1 MWLTLS
7 VRQAYSHQWEDGA
20 KENGD
25 KSMAES
31 KVEKARE
38 RLDKAVSRLE
48 TLSQDGSALTTAQAG
63 ELTSL
68 KAEHDG
74 LRDTARAVSERLDS
88 TIQRIKGILES

>member
-7 VRQAYSHQWEDGA
+7 VRQAYPHQWEDGA
-20 KENGD
+20 KGDGD
-25 KSMAES
+25 KSMEKS
-31 KVEKARE
+31 KAEKARE

-48 TLSQDGSALTTAQAG
+48 TLSQDGSALTTTQAE

-88 TIQRIKGILES
+88 TIKRIKGILES

>member
-1 MWLTLS
+1 MWLTLYL
-7 VRQAYSHQWEDGA
+7 RQAYPRQWEDEA
-20 KENGD
+20 KGDED
-25 KSMAES
+25 KSMAKS
-31 KVEKARE
+31 KAEKARE

-48 TLSQDGSALTTAQAG
+48 TLSQDGRTAQAG